1 MSSEE
6 REQNDLILETGMSFW
21 FTTLPIKEEES
32 ILNKQSFW
40 DLQPIRYGWRL
51 KRIPSNCACGNTIN
65 LQHALRCPKG
75 GLGLYVTTIFEI
87 QQRTC

>member
-6 REQNDLILETGMSFW
+6 REQNDRILETGTSFW

-51 KRIPSNCACGNTIN
+51 KRIPSNCACGNTFN